1 MFYKY
6 QYFCQNFFKLLFSCS
21 QLALLYANE
30 GSIKV
35 DVRGF
40 MQLVK
45 RAKITDKKD
54 IVTYCLKE
62 LEDIGYCKNLKIL
75 TKKMVAIIYK
85 YIDPPALNDEN
96 REYLIKNRF
105 FSEEELFVYC

>member
-1 MFYKY
+1 MIDSDYIK
-6 QYFCQNFFKLLFSCS
+6 NGLVPPRIFSKS
-21 QLALLYANE
+21 QLSLLYANE

-45 RAKITDKKD
+45 RARITDKNG

-85 YIDPPALNDEN
+85 YIDPPALNELN
-96 REYLIKNRF
+96 RDYLIKNRF
-105 FSEEELFVYC
+105 FSEEELFI